1 MIKGLPL
8 LITSLVTSSQFKKQW
23 ERIAQKLFDSIKV
36 E

>member
-1 MIKGLPL
+1 MIKGQ
-8 LITSLVTSSQFKKQW
+8 STSSQFKKQW